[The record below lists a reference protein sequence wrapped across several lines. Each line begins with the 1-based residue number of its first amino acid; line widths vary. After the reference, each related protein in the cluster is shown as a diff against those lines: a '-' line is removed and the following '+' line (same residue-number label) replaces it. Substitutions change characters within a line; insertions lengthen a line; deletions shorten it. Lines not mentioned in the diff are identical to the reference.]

1 MSEKENL
8 IDDMMRK
15 QLNNLSK
22 KQVIELFL
30 RERNLRKKLSR
41 KLSKLN
47 TVAYCD
53 APTTN
58 AVGRTIYN
66 RTYLENVFINS
77 KNHSSCIVCM
87 VDVNDLAI
95 TNNTLGHLAGDQL
108 ICDCALSLVDYGTV
122 IRFGG
127 DEFILVPDKD
137 KVDAFKQML
146 NDKKDTLNFSYGMYE
161 KQPSES
167 FEEALNKADEIMYNM
182 KFQKKVGRDY
192 HRQR

>member
-1 MSEKENL
+1 MEEKENPVND
-8 IDDMMRK
+8 IIK
-15 QLNNLSK
+15 KHLNELSK
-22 KQVIELFL
+22 EQLINLFL
-30 RERNLRKKLSR
+30 RERDLRKKI
-41 KLSKLN
+41 SKQFARVK
-47 TVAYCD
+47 TIAYYD
-53 APTTN
+53 APTTK
-58 AVGRTIYN
+58 AVGRPIYN
-66 RTYLENVFINS
+66 RTYLEEVYINAN
-77 KNHSSCIVCM
+77 KDRRCYVCM

-127 DEFILVPDKD
+127 DEFILVPDND

-146 NDKKDTLNFSYGMYE
+146 NERKDTLNFSYGMYE

>member
-22 KQVIELFL
+22 EQVIEMFL
-30 RERNLRKKLSR
+30 RERNIRKKLSR
-41 KLSKLN
+41 QLSHLKA
-47 TVAYCD
+47 VAYYD
-53 APTTN
+53 APTSK
-58 AVGRTIYN
+58 AVGRPIYN
-66 RTYLENVFINS
+66 RTYLEKVFINS
-77 KNHSSCIVCM
+77 KNNSSCIVCM

-108 ICDCALSLVDYGTV
+108 ICDCASSLVDYGTV

-137 KVDAFKQML
+137 KVDTFKQML